1 MTQQS
6 HNPPEFMDVDS
17 EAALKVLLFS

>member
-1 MTQQS
+1 LD
-6 HNPPEFMDVDS
+6 NPPEFMDVDS